1 MSEEVE
7 RCCRKSLSLLLR
19 RFVERDHIEDFDH
32 ARKKDKP
39 ERDGDRRASKATK
52 RL

>member
-7 RCCRKSLSLLLR
+7 RCRRKSLSRMLCR
-19 RFVERDHIEDFDH
+19 SVERDHIEDFNH
-32 ARKKDKP
+32 ARKKDKT